1 MFKKY
6 TTKQDQERYKLLNA
20 NKEDGFGGCTHYD
33 FANVETLK
41 TLIQRGYLDPNEA
54 QNDAPYVL
62 EFIKFMEKYP
72 EFEAH
77 GYIVD
82 NERDDRRISIEG
94 VRGYPQSAEAAEAF
108 EDMFHRA
115 DEFNVSEDEFYCWYD

>member
-1 MFKKY
+1 MFQKY
-6 TTKQDQERYKLLNA
+6 TTKQDNERYKLLNA
-20 NKEDGFGGCTHYD
+20 NKEDGFGDCTRFD

-41 TLIQRGYLDPNEA
+41 TLIQKGYLDPHEA
-54 QNDAPYVL
+54 FNDSPCVF
-62 EFIKFMEKYP
+62 EFIEFMEKYP
-72 EFEAH
+72 EFKAY

-115 DEFNVSEDEFYCWYD
+115 DEFNTSEDEFYCWYD

>member
-1 MFKKY
+1 MFQKY
-6 TTKQDQERYKLLNA
+6 TTKQDNERYKLLNV
-20 NKEDGFGGCTHYD
+20 NKEDGFGGYTRYD
-33 FANVETLK
+33 FANIETLK
-41 TLIQRGYLDPNEA
+41 TLIQKGYLNPHEA
-54 QNDAPYVL
+54 FNDSPCVF
-62 EFIKFMEKYP
+62 EFIEFMEKYP
-72 EFEAH
+72 EFKAH

-115 DEFNVSEDEFYCWYD
+115 DEFNTSEDEFYCWYD